1 MMVIMTVNSWS
12 LEEDHFINFRRLA
25 WTSSVS
31 DPGLG
36 TRVPVRKPSSAVF
49 STLTGVRIPDA
60 GMMTMQCHH
69 RGRDRQQEAGV
80 RESRW
85 GPCRATDVKTTS
97 LSPDL
102 LSPF

>member
-1 MMVIMTVNSWS
+1 MMVMMTVNSWS
-12 LEEDHFINFRRLA
+12 LEEDHFVNFRRLA
-25 WTSSVS
+25 CTSSVS

-36 TRVPVRKPSSAVF
+36 TRVPVQKPSSAVF
-49 STLTGVRIPDA
+49 STLTGVRVPDT
-60 GMMTMQCHH
+60 GMMTVQCHH
-69 RGRDRQQEAGV
+69 RGGQQEAGV

-85 GPCRATDVKTTS
+85 DPAELTDVKTTS